1 MLSLIIPCFNEQENL
16 KKLLKK
22 LNFLLGTYSNEKIE
36 LVLVDNGSTD
46 SSREIIKKSDLY
58 LNNKINLVK
67 IDNNIGY
74 GNGVYNGIKSS
85 KGDFI
90 AWFHADLQTN
100 PSDVMNIFELSKKKL
115 LDEDCVIKG
124 KRTNRSLIDIFFTFG
139 MSIFTFLLFGKKI
152 NDINAQPKIFKK
164 NFFNKLKNAP
174 DDFSFDVFFLLMAKK
189 ENLQIYEYPIV
200 WHKRYAGEA
209 KGGGSIKLKIKLTLR
224 TIKYMIQLKKNTKW
238 N

>member
-22 LNFLLGTYSNEKIE
+22 LNSLLGTYSNEKIE

-100 PSDVMNIFELSKKKL
+100 PSDVINIFELSKKKL
-115 LDEDCVIKG
+115 LEIIELSEKTLKLDNFEIEVKYQSDTIG
-124 KRTNRSLIDIFFTFG
+124 KFG
-139 MSIFTFLLFGKKI
+139 LDFNGTSFLLTNKNNI
-152 NDINAQPKIFKK
+152 NFVMRI
-164 NFFNKLKNAP
+164 
-174 DDFSFDVFFLLMAKK
+174 
-189 ENLQIYEYPIV
+189 
-200 WHKRYAGEA
+200 
-209 KGGGSIKLKIKLTLR
+209 
-224 TIKYMIQLKKNTKW
+224 
-238 N
+238 